1 MPCCAVCVIQ
11 QFTKKIITDE
21 LNDYFI
27 RYCDDDWNLIEKD
40 DFYDF
45 LQAEIIDNC
54 FNEYENIIGMYGFD
68 YKNINLA
75 EFQRIRDRVYDYE
88 IGIFGECNTELN
100 AYYVNIIDKFIY
112 FYAREIIYD
121 LPITK
126 VLKNMIV
133 YENKLYDEHIGRW
146 DRFYEDLQKKKS
158 VKQNMMKIS
167 RLPNELV
174 SKIVDDLFKSK
185 NSCFDMR
192 DFVVC

>member
-1 MPCCAVCVIQ
+1 MVTITGCCGLCCIQ
-11 QFTKKIITDE
+11 QLTKKIITDK

-27 RYCDDDWNLIEKD
+27 GYCDDDWNLIEKD
-40 DFYDF
+40 EFDYFI
-45 LQAEIIDNC
+45 QEIINIC
-54 FNEYENIIGMYGFD
+54 FNEYENILGMCGFD
-68 YKNINLA
+68 YKNINIF
-75 EFQRIRDRVYDYE
+75 EFQTIRDAVYDWE
-88 IGIFGECNTELN
+88 GGVVCELN
-100 AYYVNIIDKFIY
+100 KSYVNIIDKYIY
-112 FYAREIIYD
+112 FFAQEIIYD

-146 DRFYEDLQKKKS
+146 HRFYEDLQKKKS
-158 VKQNMMKIS
+158 VKQNMMKIR

-185 NSCFDMR
+185 NSCFYMR